1 MRSVIALA
9 VGFSLFAGGV
19 MSPALAVRGETGAAR
34 DGVILLPISP
44 MEAKNLIETREGLQL
59 VDVRTQQ
66 EYLNG
71 ALPGSKLVTWSSWS
85 TKDFLRKMEVFD
97 KKRPLLLVCAVG
109 GRSWAA
115 ASLLS
120 REGFREVYNLSDGLQ
135 AWALQRVPL
144 PQKRADS
151 RQ

>member
-1 MRSVIALA
+1 
-9 VGFSLFAGGV
+9 
-19 MSPALAVRGETGAAR
+19 MSPALAGTGETGAAR

-44 MEAKNLIETREGLQL
+44 MEAKNLIETRAGLQL
-59 VDVRTQQ
+59 VDVRTRQ

-71 ALPGSKLVTWSSWS
+71 ALPGSKLVPWSSWS

-97 KKRPLLLVCAVG
+97 KNRPLLLVCAVG

-135 AWALQRVPL
+135 AWAMQRVPL
-144 PQKRADS
+144 PQKRAVS
-151 RQ
+151 SQ

>member
-9 VGFSLFAGGV
+9 VGLSIMGGAILAPPFFAGGEI
-19 MSPALAVRGETGAAR
+19 AAAQGAK
-34 DGVILLPISP
+34 VLSIPPL
-44 MEAKNLIETREGLQL
+44 EAKKLIETREGLQL